1 MILLLC
7 QDIQLIPKLIQYLAP
22 LPLTV
27 ITPDLQHISEENNLK
42 FTNLCPIYCSLNP
55 QELAQVSGLIY
66 IPKEDKTMVE
76 DLKLWVDALLLG
88 INSKTNV
95 RLILVSL
102 STWYRDVGGDR
113 DYVNWQENWVQA
125 ELEIMR
131 ARAEGLEGIIINVD
145 RQNFWANIAQLAST
159 IKLILKQSEFPE
171 ARMILTN

>member
-1 MILLLC
+1 
-7 QDIQLIPKLIQYLAP
+7 
-22 LPLTV
+22 
-27 ITPDLQHISEENNLK
+27 
-42 FTNLCPIYCSLNP
+42 
-55 QELAQVSGLIY
+55 
-66 IPKEDKTMVE
+66 MVE

-102 STWYRDVGGDR
+102 STLYQDVGGDR